1 MAATY
6 TLKGYNLG
14 LNTSKSMIS
23 IWNGAGSTDILKI
36 NRIWL
41 MNHQVGVAAV
51 TGALVELHLKL
62 ITTHTT
68 GTLLFPLKRISTSPN
83 LHSAVVCSTGATVG
97 ESSLFRRIIWSG
109 DEPTSSEY
117 NMDTFG
123 VIPNMNLVWDAGY
136 VGSGIEPITL
146 NASQGITL
154 RCQSTV
160 TVGVMD
166 IMIEFTK

>member
-6 TLKGYNLG
+6 IVKGYNIAV
-14 LNTSKSMIS
+14 NTSKSMIS

-41 MNHQVGVAAV
+41 QNNQVGVAAV
-51 TGALVELHLKL
+51 TGTLIEFHLKL

-68 GTLLFPLKRISTSPN
+68 ATKLFPLKRKLTSAN

-109 DEPTSSEY
+109 DEPATAEY
-117 NMDTFG
+117 NMDTIG
-123 VIPNMNLVWDAGY
+123 ILPNMNLVWDAGY
-136 VGSGIEPITL
+136 VGSGLEPITL

-154 RCQSTV
+154 RCQSTS

-166 IMIEFTK
+166 IMVEFTK